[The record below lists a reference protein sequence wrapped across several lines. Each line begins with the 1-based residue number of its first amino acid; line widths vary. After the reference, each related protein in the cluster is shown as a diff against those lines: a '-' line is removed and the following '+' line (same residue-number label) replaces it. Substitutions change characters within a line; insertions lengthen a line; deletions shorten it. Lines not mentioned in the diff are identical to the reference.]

1 MNTSEKTKCHGII
14 HAATTTAAGIGAGL
28 AQLPGSDAIPITTIQ
43 VGMIISLGAVF
54 GKEIDKT
61 VGTTILGGVAG
72 AVGGRTVSQFLV
84 GWIPGFGNAI
94 NATTAFTIT
103 EAIGWLVANGFDQER
118 QEKKLEERQHHGH
131 HKQNPEVAAQE
142 LQVEKSQKT
151 RTWPALLFTIVVLPA
166 ILLLLCFLVDEF
178 ATVTIKML
186 GLSNTLNLTIIG
198 VIKLAI
204 VALIDIIIFYVFART
219 NRVRQIISY
228 SNLIALVTNILCSLF
243 IILRSDEVSSNFADM
258 IGELSLDFKGLVGLC
273 KILFAMPGLH
283 ITLILVVLF
292 WILRSI
298 KVRMLLREYIVVL
311 KK

>member
-14 HAATTTAAGIGAGL
+14 HTAATTAAGIGAGL
-28 AQLPGSDAIPITTIQ
+28 AQLPGSDAIPITAIQ

-61 VGTTILGGVAG
+61 LGTTILGGAAG

-84 GWIPGFGNAI
+84 GWIPGFGNAM
-94 NATTAFTIT
+94 NAGTAFTIT
-103 EAIGWLVANGFDQER
+103 ETIGWIVANNFDQER
-118 QEKKLEERQHHGH
+118 QEKKLEKRRHHGH
-131 HKQNPEVAAQE
+131 HRQNPEVAAQE
-142 LQVEKSQKT
+142 LQIEETQKT
-151 RTWPALLFTIVVLPA
+151 RTWPALLSTIVVLPA
-166 ILLLLCFLVDEF
+166 ILLLLCFLVDVF
-178 ATVTIKML
+178 ATDTIKTL
-186 GLSNTLNLTIIG
+186 GLSNTLNLAIIG
-198 VIKLAI
+198 LIKLAI